1 MTTGLLVTRENL
13 VLLSLILLKLKC
25 HLSKVTLHQQPSRKI
40 RRTIERGR
48 GGGSVRRGEGRRSEN
63 EKSMTERKESETS
76 TRGGTTQ
83 RTDLSATAKTS
94 RGGGMTL
101 ILSDKFSAPV

>member
-1 MTTGLLVTRENL
+1 LTTGLLVTRENL
-13 VLLSLILLKLKC
+13 VLLSLILQKLKC
-25 HLSKVTLHQQPSRKI
+25 HLSKVTLHQPLSRKI
-40 RRTIERGR
+40 RRMIGR
-48 GGGSVRRGEGRRSEN
+48 GKSGGSVRRGDGRRSEN
-63 EKSMTERKESETS
+63 EKSMMERKESETS

-101 ILSDKFSAPV
+101 ILSDNGFVPV

>member
-1 MTTGLLVTRENL
+1 MTTGLLGTRENL

-25 HLSKVTLHQQPSRKI
+25 HLSKVTLHQQSSRKI
-40 RRTIERGR
+40 RRTIEREK

-63 EKSMTERKESETS
+63 EKSMMERKESETS

-83 RTDLSATAKTS
+83 RTDLSAIAKTS